1 MNRLYPTPISSAIFI
16 FLIASL
22 LSACGNKQPIHP
34 QAPSLHQKDTP
45 SIQLLA
51 PPQNSQ
57 EISEL
62 MQLANE
68 EGSLDIALNE
78 LQRLSTESPSP
89 LKEEAA
95 FRRIEILLKNNYPNA
110 QDETTLL
117 LQEQPNHALAA
128 YAHYWLA
135 LWWKSQGIEANIELL
150 PTIEN
155 ANMILAELTK
165 TLQHPRLTHELAE
178 RALILGRAESLNAN
192 HDYAI
197 KWYLAAAHIDIVQR
211 DEWLR
216 IIASNLSLDQL
227 RSLQQSGIISPQQ
240 DAMLYTHFSRLQLMS
255 GNIENLQTLATI
267 LSNNAPYLPLTQKI
281 KRWASGDTQDIY
293 IGILLPLTGTYARFG
308 NEALNG
314 IRLAMNEQKQGNLHL
329 YIKDTGDGVDATV
342 SAYQHLNEL
351 GVNWIIGPLL
361 SKHTEALLPYL
372 KKNLP
377 IISLSKQ
384 NNLAQASPALFIHN
398 TAKNTQ
404 AVFMA
409 KHSINQGMQRMA
421 VIYGAKQN
429 EADEADAFANEFI
442 RLGGEITDIS
452 RLNNQG
458 LDQRSILNN
467 LRENSDDEALLEE
480 LLSDLALFSPE
491 LNLEVHMPV
500 GIDGL
505 YIATSGKQVSELAG
519 QLAYVDI
526 RNIPMLG
533 SSRWM
538 DGHLL
543 DDRGRNLSSARFTQ
557 SNASYQDTS
566 NFLEQYREIWGLG
579 QPKKLFVI
587 AYDST
592 RIATLLGSRL
602 GLHGRSAVQAMHDS
616 EGFPNKSGHVYF
628 DEFGAGNKTFTI
640 FTIKRGKLIPSS

>member
-1 MNRLYPTPISSAIFI
+1 ML
-16 FLIASL
+16 LIASL
-22 LSACGNKQPIHP
+22 LSACGSKQPIHP
-34 QAPSLHQKDTP
+34 NIPNLHQKEIP

-62 MQLANE
+62 MQLSDE
-68 EGSLDIALNE
+68 EGGLDIALNE
-78 LQRLSTESPSP
+78 LQRLSIESPGP

-95 FRRIEILLKNNYPNA
+95 FRRIELLLKNNYPNA
-110 QDETTLL
+110 LDETSLL
-117 LQEQPNHALAA
+117 LQKQPNHALAA

-135 LWWKSQGIEANIELL
+135 LWWKAQGIEANIELS
-150 PTIEN
+150 PTSDN
-155 ANMILAELTK
+155 ANMILAELTQ
-165 TLQHPRLTHELAE
+165 TMQHPRLTHELAE
-178 RALILGRAESLNAN
+178 QALTLGRSEALNAS
-192 HDYAI
+192 HEYTI
-197 KWYLAAAHIDIVQR
+197 PWYLAAAHIDIAHR

-227 RSLQQSGIISPQQ
+227 LSLQQAGTISPQQ
-240 DAMLYTHFSRLQLMS
+240 DAVIYSYFSRLQLMS
-255 GNIENLQTLATI
+255 GNIESLQTLAAI
-267 LSNNAPYLPLTQKI
+267 LLDKAPYLPLTQKI
-281 KRWASGDTQDIY
+281 KRWASGNTQDIY

-314 IRLAMNEQKQGNLHL
+314 IRLAMSEQQQGNIHL
-329 YIKDTGDGVDATV
+329 YIEDTAAGVDATI
-342 SAYQHLNEL
+342 AGYQHLNEL

-361 SKHTEALLPYL
+361 SRHTEALLPYL
-372 KKNLP
+372 KTNLP
-377 IISLSKQ
+377 VISLSKQ
-384 NNLAQASPALFIHN
+384 NKLAEASPALFIHN

-404 AVFMA
+404 AIFMA
-409 KHSINQGMQRMA
+409 QNSINQGMQRMA
-421 VIYGAKQN
+421 VIYGAKQS

-442 RLGGEITDIS
+442 RLGGEITDS
-452 RLNNQG
+452 VTLNSQG

-480 LLSDLALFSPE
+480 LLFDLALFSPE

-500 GIDGL
+500 GIDAL
-505 YIATSGKQVSELAG
+505 YIATTGKQVSELAG

-557 SNASYQDTS
+557 IDSTYQDTS
-566 NFLEQYREIWGLG
+566 NFLEQYREIWGQG
-579 QPKKLFVI
+579 KPKKIFLI

-602 GLHGRSAVQAMHDS
+602 GLHGHSAIQAMHDS

-628 DEFGAGNKTFTI
+628 DESGTGNKTFQI
-640 FTIKRGKLIPSS
+640 FKIKRGNLVPSS

>member
-1 MNRLYPTPISSAIFI
+1 MNRLYPTPIPSAILI
-16 FLIASL
+16 LLIASL
-22 LSACGNKQPIHP
+22 LTACGSKQPIHSGS
-34 QAPSLHQKDTP
+34 ASAHQKEIS

-62 MQLANE
+62 LQLADE
-68 EGSLDIALNE
+68 PGALDIALDE
-78 LQRLSTESPSP
+78 LQRLSNESPSP

-95 FRRIEILLKNNYPNA
+95 FRRVELLLKNHYPNA
-110 QDETTLL
+110 LADTNLL

-128 YAHYWLA
+128 YAHFWIA
-135 LWWKSQGIEANIELL
+135 LWWKSQELETDIAL
-150 PTIEN
+150 SPTTEQSD
-155 ANMILAELTK
+155 MILAELTQA
-165 TLQHPRLTHELAE
+165 LQHPRLTRELAE
-178 RALILGRAESLNAN
+178 QALALGRTESVNASHEYTIN
-192 HDYAI
+192 
-197 KWYLAAAHIDIVQR
+197 WYLAAAHIDIAHQ

-216 IIASNLSLDQL
+216 AIAANLSLDQL
-227 RSLQQSGIISPQQ
+227 LSLQQSAIISPQK
-240 DAMLYTHFSRLQLMS
+240 DAMIYSHFARLQLMS
-255 GNIENLQTLATI
+255 GNIESLQSLSAI
-267 LSNNAPYLPLTQKI
+267 LSDNAPYLPLTQKI

-293 IGILLPLTGTYARFG
+293 IGILLPFTGTYARFG
-308 NEALNG
+308 KEALNG
-314 IRLAMNEQKQGNLHL
+314 IRLAMSEQKQGNLHL
-329 YIKDTGDGVDATV
+329 YIKDTGDGIDATIA
-342 SAYQHLNEL
+342 AYKSLNKQ
-351 GVNWIIGPLL
+351 GVDWIIGPLL
-361 SKHTEALLPYL
+361 SKHTEALRPYL
-372 KKNLP
+372 KKNIP
-377 IISLSKQ
+377 VISLSKQ
-384 NNLAQASPALFIHN
+384 NSLAEASPALFVHN

-409 KHSINQGMQRMA
+409 QNSINQGMQRMA
-421 VIYGAKQN
+421 VIYGNKQS
-429 EADEADAFANEFI
+429 EMSEADAFADEFT
-442 RLGGEITDIS
+442 RLGGEITSDIA
-452 RLNNQG
+452 LNDNN
-458 LDQRSILNN
+458 LDQRGVLND

-543 DDRGRNLSSARFTQ
+543 DDRGRNLSSARFIQNKT
-557 SNASYQDTS
+557 NYQDTS
-566 NFLEQYREIWGLG
+566 NFLEEYREIWGQG

-602 GLHGRSAVQAMHDS
+602 GLRGHSAMQAMHDS

-628 DEFGAGNKTFTI
+628 DEFGAGNKTFKI
-640 FTIKRGKLIPSS
+640 FKIKRGKLIPSS